1 MGIVWWSGYLETNI
15 NVKTMDKIKTTHVGS
30 LPRSKKLSE
39 ILFKKDKNELF
50 DQGELDKIIE
60 EDVNKIVKKQIDIG
74 IDIISDGEMSKISYA
89 TYVKDRLHGFSG
101 ESERRAP
108 KDLDDFPSYKEK
120 IAKSG
125 GTPTYTRP
133 CCTADLKI
141 KDTKSLTKDISNL
154 KSALKKNNHSQ
165 GFINSASPGVISNF
179 LPNKFYK
186 NDDKYLEALSKMMK
200 TEYDEITKN
209 DLLLQI
215 DCPDLALARHMTF
228 KNVSDEEFLV
238 RAEKQIECLNEAI
251 KDIDASKLRMHICWG
266 NYEGPHIHDI
276 GLEKIL
282 PIALKANIQTYLI
295 EASNP
300 RHAHEWQVFENIKLP
315 NDKVIVPGVIDSTS
329 NFIEHEELV
338 KNRIIQYSK
347 VIDKNQLMAGSD
359 CGFSTFAGFG
369 NVDENIVYKKFESL
383 VAGAELASNAI

>member
-1 MGIVWWSGYLETNI
+1 
-15 NVKTMDKIKTTHVGS
+15 MDKIKTTHVGS

-39 ILFKKDKNELF
+39 ILFRKDKNELF

-251 KDIDASKLRMHICWG
+251 KDIDVSKLRMHICWG

-347 VIDKNQLMAGSD
+347 VIDKDQLMAGSD

>member
-1 MGIVWWSGYLETNI
+1 
-15 NVKTMDKIKTTHVGS
+15 MDKIKTTHVGS

-329 NFIEHEELV
+329 NFVEHEELV

-347 VIDKNQLMAGSD
+347 VINKDQLMAGSD

>member
-1 MGIVWWSGYLETNI
+1 MG
-15 NVKTMDKIKTTHVGS
+15 KIKTTHVGS

-39 ILFKKDKNELF
+39 LLFKKDKNEQF
-50 DQGELDKIIE
+50 NQDELDKIIE
-60 EDVNKIVKKQIDIG
+60 EEVNKIVKKQIDIG

-165 GFINSASPGVISNF
+165 AFINSASPGVISNF

-186 NDDKYLEALSKMMK
+186 NDDDYLQILSKMMK
-200 TEYDEITKN
+200 SEYEEITNN

-228 KNVSDEEFLV
+228 KNFSDEEFLV

-251 KDIDASKLRMHICWG
+251 KDIDSTKLRIHICWG

-282 PIALKANIQTYLI
+282 PIALKANVQTYLI

-300 RHAHEWQVFENIKLP
+300 RHAHEWKVFENIKLP

-329 NFIEHEELV
+329 NFVEHEELV

-347 VIDKNQLMAGSD
+347 VIDKEKLMAGSD

>member
-1 MGIVWWSGYLETNI
+1 
-15 NVKTMDKIKTTHVGS
+15 MDKIKTTHVGS
-30 LPRSKKLSE
+30 LPRSNELSE
-39 ILFKKDKNELF
+39 LLFKKDKKEKIDLIKF
-50 DQGELDKIIE
+50 DEVVKK
-60 EDVNKIVKKQIDIG
+60 DVEKIVKKQIELG

-300 RHAHEWQVFENIKLP
+300 RHAHEWQIFENIKLP

-347 VIDKNQLMAGSD
+347 VIDKDQLMAGSD

>member
-1 MGIVWWSGYLETNI
+1 
-15 NVKTMDKIKTTHVGS
+15 MDKIKTTHVGS

-165 GFINSASPGVISNF
+165 AFINSASPGVISNF

-186 NDDKYLEALSKMMK
+186 NDDDYLEALSKMMK

-300 RHAHEWQVFENIKLP
+300 RHAHEWKVFENIKLP

-329 NFIEHEELV
+329 NFVEHEELV